1 MRGPEDVTWTG
12 SSEKIHEWAS
22 KTLALLRRHEIPE
35 TPANYEL
42 FFAYLAGENPGLE
55 GAVGDVLNNGGNFSP
70 ELLDELQ
77 QKYLSNRAEAEA
89 VRKTNVSL
97 QSAIETVMSV
107 IAEASG
113 DTSRFGDTIQG
124 LSEQL
129 TAGGGETHIR
139 SVLSKILGETHAM
152 TARTKQLES
161 NLEVASTEINALRE
175 NLESVR
181 REALT
186 DVLTGIGNRK
196 LFDEELQKAV
206 AMAQADGEPLCVSIG
221 DVDHFKNFNDTWG
234 HQLGDQVLKLVG
246 YYYKANVKGQDTAA
260 RYGGEEFAVILPRTK
275 LSSAVLVADHI
286 RRAVCAKKMKR
297 RTTGETI
304 GYVTISMGVAQFR
317 PGESMAEFI
326 ARADSALYA
335 AKRAGRNRVISEI
348 DVEDPASQESFGR
361 VIPLEARA

>member
-1 MRGPEDVTWTG
+1 VTWAE
-12 SSEKIHEWAS
+12 SSEKIHKIAS
-22 KTLALLRRHEIPE
+22 ETLTLLQRHDIPE

-42 FFAYLAGENPGLE
+42 FFTYMAGNNPNLE
-55 GAVGDVLNNGGNFSP
+55 TVVDQILNSGGNFTA
-70 ELLDELQ
+70 ELLEKWQ
-77 QKYLSNRAEAEA
+77 HKYLSSRAEAETI
-89 VRKTNVSL
+89 RQTNVSL

-107 IAEASG
+107 IAQAGG

-124 LSEQL
+124 LSNQL
-129 TAGGGETHIR
+129 TDPQGEDHIK
-139 SVLSKILGETHAM
+139 SILNQILGETHAM
-152 TARTKQLES
+152 TARTRQLES
-161 NLEVASTEINALRE
+161 NLDAASTEISALRE

-196 LFDEELQKAV
+196 LFDEELHKAV
-206 AMAQADGEPLCVSIG
+206 ALAMKDGDPLCIAIG

-246 YYYKANVKGQDTAA
+246 YYFKANVKGQDTAA

-304 GYVTISMGVAQFR
+304 GYVTISMGVAQYR
-317 PGESMAEFI
+317 NGEPLAEFI

-335 AKRAGRNRVISEI
+335 AKRAGRNRVISEM
-348 DVEDPASQESFGR
+348 DVEENGQNESFGR
-361 VIPLEARA
+361 VIPMEARA

>member
-1 MRGPEDVTWTG
+1 MNDVTWAE
-12 SSEKIHEWAS
+12 SSEKIHKLAS
-22 KTLALLRRHEIPE
+22 ETLTLLRRHDIPE

-42 FFAYLAGENPGLE
+42 FFTYLAGGNPNLD
-55 GAVGDVLNNGGNFSP
+55 AVVDEVLNTGGSFTAD
-70 ELLDELQ
+70 LLEEWQ
-77 QKYLSNRAEAEA
+77 HKYLLHRAEAET

-97 QSAIETVMSV
+97 QSAIQTVMNV
-107 IAEASG
+107 IAEAGG

-124 LSEQL
+124 LSDQL
-129 TAGGGETHIR
+129 TAPQGEAHIK
-139 SVLSKILGETHAM
+139 SILNQILGETHAM
-152 TARTKQLES
+152 TARTRQLES
-161 NLEVASTEINALRE
+161 NLESASTEISALRE

-206 AMAQADGEPLCVSIG
+206 TLAIDEGDPLCVAIG
-221 DVDHFKNFNDTWG
+221 DVDHFKNFNDNWG

-246 YYYKANVKGQDTAA
+246 YYFKANVKGQDTAA
-260 RYGGEEFAVILPRTK
+260 RYGGEEFAIILPRTK

-286 RRAVCAKKMKR
+286 RRAVCAKKMKK

-304 GYVTISMGVAQFR
+304 GYVTISMGVAQYR
-317 PGESMAEFI
+317 ANEPLAEFI

-335 AKRAGRNRVISEI
+335 AKRAGRNRVISEM
-348 DVEDPASQESFGR
+348 DVDENGQHETIAR